1 VALLYKLTGGEDD
14 DSGKSGLEQDTET
27 VNLPGAT
34 QRNGPA
40 GGVALTFLRAYTR
53 FDSAATVGADDSPE

>member
-1 VALLYKLTGGEDD
+1 MALLYKLTGGEDD
-14 DSGKSGLEQDTET
+14 DPGKSGLEQDTET

-40 GGVALTFLRAYTR
+40 GDVALTFLRAYTR